1 MSKELDNI
9 LDECLDRLIFKVETI
24 EECLRHYPRY
34 VKELEPLLEA
44 VMVTSRLSSIV
55 PSLEFRDKARTQL
68 FSALRE
74 KESKKSRSFLNF
86 VWQPRWVAVTAVV
99 LALFLTVG
107 GTTAAASGS
116 MPDDLLYPVKR
127 ATERVQLTFTFTTL
141 GKAEFHARMADRRVE
156 EIVYL
161 ANESKP
167 EKIEMLATSLDTNLT
182 EIAVLS
188 SGQEESGIMAVKQE
202 SEMITAGSAEVMGEE
217 RTVKEEQIYEEEQV
231 VEEPALTSESI
242 ELEDESLR
250 EAPTPA
256 AISSAKEVAPE
267 SALSPKKVTAYEKA
281 EIDVET
287 GESGALKAA
296 PAPEATTTAE
306 KSVSPSL
313 QATNVKKVQVGV
325 DQRAEL
331 SVTVV
336 SQANVNIPRLRALLD
351 VVPESVKPAIQRA
364 IDISEQGY
372 QKAIESLD

>member
-1 MSKELDNI
+1 MSKELANI
-9 LDECLDRLIFKVETI
+9 LDECLDRLIFKGDTI

-242 ELEDESLR
+242 KLEDESLR

>member
-1 MSKELDNI
+1 MSKELANI
-9 LDECLDRLIFKVETI
+9 LDECLDRLIFKGDTI

>member
-1 MSKELDNI
+1 MSKELANI
-9 LDECLDRLIFKVETI
+9 LDECLDRLIFKGDTI

-74 KESKKSRSFLNF
+74 MESKKSRSFLNF